1 MSIKKEFL
9 FSIFFKISLPFL
21 NQGDKIKIIRKR
33 REATMA
39 VTFNDI
45 KKKKGPI
52 KEGFDTVEDLDPFR
66 KEKTLRP
73 WETFEEKKDFQEKDL
88 LDEINERL
96 DIEKQTMR
104 KKRLVKK
111 DFVKIPP
118 LTTEEKEEKKRK
130 AQEKL
135 LILEENKKPGIS
147 PELEKRLKK
156 VKNRYFDSIKQ

>member
-1 MSIKKEFL
+1 
-9 FSIFFKISLPFL
+9 
-21 NQGDKIKIIRKR
+21 
-33 REATMA
+33 MA

-45 KKKKGPI
+45 KKKKGST
-52 KEGFDTVEDLDPFR
+52 KEVLETIESVEDLDIFK

-73 WETFEEKKDFQEKDL
+73 WETFEEIKDIQEKDL

-96 DIEKQTMR
+96 DLEKQTPR

-111 DFVKIPP
+111 DFVKVPP
-118 LTTEEKEEKKRK
+118 LTHEEKEEKKRK

-147 PELEKRLKK
+147 PELEKSLQKAK
-156 VKNRYFDSIKQ
+156 SRYFDSILQ

>member
-1 MSIKKEFL
+1 
-9 FSIFFKISLPFL
+9 
-21 NQGDKIKIIRKR
+21 
-33 REATMA
+33 MA

-45 KKKKGPI
+45 KKKKVPL
-52 KEGFDTVEDLDPFR
+52 KEDLDSIEDLDIFR

-73 WETFEEKKDFQEKDL
+73 WETFEVKNDFQEKDL

-96 DIEKQTMR
+96 DFEKQTSR

-111 DFVKIPP
+111 DFVKVPP
-118 LTTEEKEEKKRK
+118 MTNEEKEDKKRK

-147 PELEKRLKK
+147 PELEKSLRKA
-156 VKNRYFDSIKQ
+156 KNRYFDSILQ

>member
-1 MSIKKEFL
+1 L
-9 FSIFFKISLPFL
+9 L
-21 NQGDKIKIIRKR
+21 QRDKIEAIENR

-45 KKKKGPI
+45 KKKKAPL
-52 KEGFDTVEDLDPFR
+52 KECLDSTEDLDIFK

-73 WETFEEKKDFQEKDL
+73 WETFEEKKGFQEKDL

-96 DIEKQTMR
+96 DFEKQTSR

-111 DFVKIPP
+111 DFVKVPP
-118 LTTEEKEEKKRK
+118 LTHEEKEEKKRK
-130 AQEKL
+130 AEEKL
-135 LILEENKKPGIS
+135 LVLEENKKPGIS

-156 VKNRYFDSIKQ
+156 AKNRYFDSILQ